1 MNAILSMALKDA
13 RILTRDRAGLFFVIG
28 FPFLYAILLGTVF
41 SDSGNRGAMDIV
53 VVDEDATGGSRAFIE
68 ALKDNKGLMIE
79 IATLDEARTAVRTR
93 KAVAYIVLPKG
104 FEAARKN
111 LFLESPVLEI
121 GADPGRQMETGM
133 LQGMLMRSAF
143 AAMPD
148 PGGDASI
155 GAEAAKEGM
164 EHLKNT
170 APTPEEGQARTA
182 RFLRALGDLRA
193 LSEVSSGA
201 AAGGLGTPIRLEQ
214 TSITAERRGPKNS
227 FEFSFPQGI
236 VWAALFCITR
246 FSSSL
251 VTERKQGTLI
261 RMQMAPVTKF
271 QILAAKALVC
281 FVVIVVVS
289 VALIFFGMGVYGI
302 RAVSLGH
309 IAAGIAVTAFG
320 FTGVMEKLG
329 VERRALTAGEN
340 KKFLDPFSPVN
351 PAHKEFA
358 EKMLG
363 DIHEQFITVVRAG
376 RGQRLKETP
385 EIFSGLIWVGSR
397 SIELGLADALGNV
410 ESVARDVV
418 KAEDVVDFTPR
429 ENIAERVARKFGATL
444 AESLVKATAVGGAQL
459 R

>member
-13 RILTRDRAGLFFVIG
+13 RILFRDKAGLFFVIG

-41 SDSGNRGAMDIV
+41 SGPGNRGAMDVV
-53 VVDEDATGGSRAFIE
+53 VVDEDGTEGSRAFIE
-68 ALKDNKGLMIE
+68 ALKDNKGLGIGT
-79 IATLDEARTAVRTR
+79 ATLDVARTAVRTR

-148 PGGDASI
+148 PAGDAAV
-155 GAEAAKEGM
+155 GAEGAKAGM

-193 LSEVSSGA
+193 LSEVSSGE

-214 TSITAERRGPKNS
+214 TSIAAERRGPKNS

-261 RMQMAPVTKF
+261 RMQMAPVTKI
-271 QILAAKALVC
+271 QILAGKALVC

-289 VALIFFGMGVYGI
+289 VALVLFGMGVYGI
-302 RAVSLGH
+302 RPVSFGH
-309 IAAGIAVTAFG
+309 IAAGVAATAFG
-320 FTGVMEKLG
+320 FTGVM
-329 VERRALTAGEN
+329 VALSVVGKTAAAAEGFGAAIMLLMAMTGGGMIPLMVMPEWMQQVGSVSPV
-340 KKFLDPFSPVN
+340 KWAILATEGALWRGFSPVEMVA
-351 PAHKEFA
+351 PCA
-358 EKMLG
+358 
-363 DIHEQFITVVRAG
+363 V
-376 RGQRLKETP
+376 
-385 EIFSGLIWVGSR
+385 LI
-397 SIELGLADALGNV
+397 
-410 ESVARDVV
+410 
-418 KAEDVVDFTPR
+418 
-429 ENIAERVARKFGATL
+429 
-444 AESLVKATAVGGAQL
+444 AVGVGCLAAGAWL
-459 R
+459 FRWEEA